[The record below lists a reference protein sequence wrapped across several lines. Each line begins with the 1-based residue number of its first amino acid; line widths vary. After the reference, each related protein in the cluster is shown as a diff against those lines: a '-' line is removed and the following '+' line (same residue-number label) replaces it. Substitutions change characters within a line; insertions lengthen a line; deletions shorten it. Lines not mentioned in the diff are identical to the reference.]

1 MQSRFTSTALA
12 LLIAAVCA
20 GAHAQSRTRDE
31 VRKEL
36 ADAMREGNMLRGE
49 VVPRQQWPGADSAMP
64 RRTRGEVRA
73 ELEAAQRSGDMLA
86 AGEASQKLN
95 ELYPSRYPQQP
106 MVAGKTRAQVLAEL
120 AEAQRNG
127 ELLAPGELSLTQRE
141 LHPGQYPRA
150 VSPMFASAAAGAVIS
165 APGHTMR

>member
-20 GAHAQSRTRDE
+20 GAHAQSRTREE

-49 VVPRQQWPGADSAMP
+49 VVARQQLPGAESAMS
-64 RRTRGEVRA
+64 RRTRDDVSA

-86 AGEASQKLN
+86 AGESSQKLN
-95 ELYPSRYPQQP
+95 ELYPSRYPQHP
-106 MVAGKTRAQVLAEL
+106 MVAGKTRAQVVAEL
-120 AEAQRNG
+120 AEAHRNG
-127 ELLAPGELSLTQRE
+127 ELLASGELSLTQRE
-141 LHPGQYPRA
+141 LHPAMYPGA
-150 VSPMFASAAAGAVIS
+150 ALPMVAGAPAAAAMSASARA
-165 APGHTMR
+165 MR